1 GGWRSNG
8 VLHGGQDVL
17 GAGDWPGRGGRVGR
31 RGTGLEGVDGFGDA
45 GHIHPFKVV
54 HALLLSPGRA
64 IRILS
69 GVIGSSR
76 TRAPEALKTAL
87 AIAPIAGMMAASAI
101 PMTTSRLSPS
111 SIKGSN
117 SGISS
122 VPGN

>member
-1 GGWRSNG
+1 ILHCRQN
-8 VLHGGQDVL
+8 VLA
-17 GAGDWPGRGGRVGR
+17 AGDWPGRVVRVGR
-31 RGTGLEGVDGFGDA
+31 RGAGLEGVDGFGDA

-54 HALLLSPGRA
+54 HALLLSPARA

-76 TRAPEALKTAL
+76 TRAPEALKTAVAL
-87 AIAPIAGMMAASAI
+87 APVGGMMAASAI

-122 VPGN
+122 VPGNL